1 MTTAR
6 RDQGHV
12 ARRQAI
18 AAAYRAACALEL
30 DAQKPGNVHRESA
43 GHGMTVEDFLRSAQV
58 SAGPLTR
65 PGLGL
70 GERIFRAVS
79 ATRRAVGCNTNLGIL
94 LLSAPLIQAALAPSA
109 AGGDL
114 RHRLEAVLKVADRQ
128 DTDWLFRAIR
138 LAAPGGLG
146 ASVEHDVSGVAQGTP
161 LEVMRPAAHRDLI
174 ARQYTEGF
182 SDLFERAV
190 PLLAMLNDRWQ
201 DPAWAAAGLYLD
213 FLGRYPDSHVARKLG
228 LEQAVAVSRQAAPL
242 AAALTGAARPESY
255 AAALRGLDRELKGA
269 GINPGTSA
277 DLTVACLL
285 IRGIESRP
293 RALLSAADARRL
305 PVTGPVTLAPVL
317 FFREL

>member
-1 MTTAR
+1 MTAAR
-6 RDQGHV
+6 RDQGRV

-30 DAQKPGNVHRESA
+30 DAQKPGNVHRASA
-43 GHGMTVEDFLRSAQV
+43 GHGMTVADFLRSAQV

-70 GERIFRAVS
+70 GERVFRAVS
-79 ATRRAVGCNTNLGIL
+79 ATRQAVGCNTNLGIL

-109 AGGDL
+109 GGDL
-114 RHRLEAVLKVADRQ
+114 RQRLGAVLKAADRQ
-128 DTDWLFRAIR
+128 DTEWLFQAIR

-146 ASVEHDVSGVAQGTP
+146 ASAEHDVSGAAQGTP

-190 PLLAMLNDRWQ
+190 PLLAVLNDRWQ

-228 LEQAVAVSRQAAPL
+228 LAQAVAVSRQAAPL
-242 AAALTGAARPESY
+242 AAALTGAARPEPY
-255 AAALRGLDRELKGA
+255 AAALRELDRELKGA

-285 IRGIESRP
+285 IRGIEPRP
-293 RALLSAADARRL
+293 RAVLSAADARRL

-317 FFREL
+317 SFREL